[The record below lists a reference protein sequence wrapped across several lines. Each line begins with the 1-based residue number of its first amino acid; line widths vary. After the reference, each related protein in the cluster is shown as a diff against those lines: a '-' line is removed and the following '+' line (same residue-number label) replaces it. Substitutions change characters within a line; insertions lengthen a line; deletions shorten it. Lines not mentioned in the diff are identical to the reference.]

1 MLAFFLFR
9 MNEFKLIEKFFKP
22 LTKTHKAARD
32 LADDVAKISLQKNE
46 ELVISKDLIV
56 EDVHFLRS
64 DGGFKIASKLL
75 RVNLSDLAAAGAT
88 PLHYLLGFSKNKNT
102 DAKFFAEFARGLKSV
117 QDEFDLCLIG
127 GDTVLS
133 EKLFFSVTIF
143 GVVKKGKI
151 LSRNAAKKDD
161 LIYVSGTI
169 GDAGLGLGNQ
179 LPVNNCQ
186 LSDGYLLKRYFFPT
200 PRISLGKK
208 LLKKK
213 LSNCAVDVSDGLLA
227 DLRHICQSSKLAAE
241 IYFDRIPISSAAKN
255 FLKKNPKKNPLDLL
269 SSGDD
274 YELIFTTNPKN
285 EKKISALAKNLK
297 LDLTC
302 IGKLSKA
309 VNKNYTVT
317 LHDTNNQK
325 IKIQKF
331 GYEH

>member
-1 MLAFFLFR
+1 MLAFFLSH
-9 MNEFKLIEKFFKP
+9 MKEFQLIEKFFKP
-22 LTKTHKAARD
+22 LTKAHEAAQN
-32 LADDVAKISLQKNE
+32 LADDVAKISLKKNE
-46 ELVISKDLIV
+46 ELVVSKDMIV

-75 RVNLSDLAAAGAT
+75 RANLSDLAATGAT

-102 DAKFFAEFARGLKSV
+102 DAKFFAEFAQGLKSV

-127 GDTVLS
+127 GDTVSS

-143 GVVKKGKI
+143 GVIKKGKI
-151 LSRNAAKKDD
+151 LSRANAKNGD
-161 LIYVSGTI
+161 LVYVSGTI
-169 GDAGLGLGNQ
+169 GDAGLGLNISA
-179 LPVNNCQ
+179 LRLTPYA
-186 LSDGYLLKRYFFPT
+186 LRLKHFFPT

-208 LLKKK
+208 LLEKN
-213 LSNCAVDVSDGLLA
+213 LSNCAIDVSDGLLA

-255 FLKKNPKKNPLDLL
+255 FLKKNPQKNPLDLL

-302 IGKLSKA
+302 IGKLTKTVGKSF
-309 VNKNYTVT
+309 TVT
-317 LHDTNNQK
+317 LRDTKNQK
-325 IKIQKF
+325 ITIKKF

>member
-1 MLAFFLFR
+1 
-9 MNEFKLIEKFFKP
+9 MNEFQLIKKFFKP
-22 LTKTHKAARD
+22 LTKTHEAARN
-32 LADDVAKISLQKNE
+32 LADDVAKISLKKNE

-102 DAKFFAEFARGLKSV
+102 DAKFCAEFARGLKSV
-117 QDEFDLCLIG
+117 QDEFGLCLIG
-127 GDTVLS
+127 GDTVSS

-151 LSRNAAKKDD
+151 LSRGNAKDGD
-161 LIYVSGTI
+161 LIFVSGSI
-169 GDAGLGLGNQ
+169 GDAGLGLKIKTHEI
-179 LPVNNCQ
+179 LAAPSATKDDVI
-186 LSDGYLLKRYFFPT
+186 LERRHFFPT

-208 LLKKK
+208 LLEKN
-213 LSNCAVDVSDGLLA
+213 LSHCAIDVSDGLLA

-302 IGKLSKA
+302 IGKLTKA
-309 VNKNYTVT
+309 VGKNSTVI
-317 LHDTNNQK
+317 LRDTNNRK
-325 IKIQKF
+325 ITIKKF